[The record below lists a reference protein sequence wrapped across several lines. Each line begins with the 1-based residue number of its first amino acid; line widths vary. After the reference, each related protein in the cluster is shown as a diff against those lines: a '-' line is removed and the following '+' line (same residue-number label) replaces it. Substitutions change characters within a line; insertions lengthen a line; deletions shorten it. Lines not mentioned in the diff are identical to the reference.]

1 MAHSWQ
7 FERELIQLIRVV
19 QQLLHPGESITFA
32 KPALI
37 QRKYHYRFPVSL
49 RDHRNKAYETSLDF
63 RVSPRQPDLLY
74 FAGTGRTYDSATEKA
89 ALIQAIY
96 TAIQQR
102 RAKHNQFQRR
112 GDSASGNTG

>member
-37 QRKYHYRFPVSL
+37 QREYHYRFPVSL

-63 RVSPRQPDLLY
+63 RVNPRQPELLY
-74 FAGTGRTYDSATEKA
+74 FAGNGRTYDSATEKA

-96 TAIQQR
+96 TAIHER
-102 RAKHNQFQRR
+102 RVRHDQFQRSS
-112 GDSASGNTG
+112 DSASGGAG